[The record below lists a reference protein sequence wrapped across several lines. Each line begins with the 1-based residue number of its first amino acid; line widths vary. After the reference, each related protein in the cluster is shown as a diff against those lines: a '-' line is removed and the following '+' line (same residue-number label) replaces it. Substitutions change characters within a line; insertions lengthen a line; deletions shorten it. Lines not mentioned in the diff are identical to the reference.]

1 MTKIAGQLKA
11 SVRIPPSSTPAVAPI
26 APTAPQAPRARFRG
40 APSSKEVVMIARVAG
55 ERIAPPMPCSARAA
69 TSVPAVG
76 AIAQI
81 SEAPEKRRV
90 PA

>member
-1 MTKIAGQLKA
+1 
-11 SVRIPPSSTPAVAPI
+11 
-26 APTAPQAPRARFRG
+26 
-40 APSSKEVVMIARVAG
+40 MIARVAG
-55 ERIAPPMPCSARAA
+55 ERIAPPTPWSARAA

-76 AIAQI
+76 AIAHI